1 MYQQETQLYYLW
13 NTTNFFQKN
22 ALTFL
27 NHKYSKLFQFNFPET
42 YLSNLCIEGR
52 LKLLE
57 DGFFKIL
64 MDGFFKI
71 LIFIRPSLVSDI
83 EL

>member
-27 NHKYSKLFQFNFPET
+27 NHKYSKLFQFNFPKT
-42 YLSNLCIEGR
+42 YLSNLCIAGR
-52 LKLLE
+52 LKLLG
-57 DGFFKIL
+57 DDFFKNTYVHYNFF
-64 MDGFFKI
+64 GFWYRRI
-71 LIFIRPSLVSDI
+71 TTPQS
-83 EL
+83 